1 MDQLTAKLKKLEKQN
16 FRAYQQIKGQYDFA
30 DFELHIDHV
39 QGDPYAS
46 SSRFRATRAWSLTGL
61 GWLKEKSYEYQVAAR
76 DFIARSFS
84 EFAKQEA
91 TVSIALT
98 GQTVLDNTS
107 VVFTEH
113 GIEIRFRINLPADGR
128 SILAKKA
135 INIITFYLPKFIRRA
150 TLERELNIEAM
161 IKHCE
166 AIEDQDALRAQL
178 EENNLAAFVANG
190 SVLPRIAGNCD
201 LPMKGAVPFLAPE
214 SLSVTLNT
222 PNQGDVTGLGI
233 PKGITLIVGGG
244 FHGKS
249 TLLNAVERSIY
260 NHIPGD
266 GREGIVTATDTM
278 KIRAEDGRCVHNLN
292 LSNYINHLPMQKD
305 TSDFSTQDASG
316 STSQAAWLQE
326 SIEAGVQTLL
336 IDEDTSATN
345 FMIRD
350 ERMQALVSKGAE
362 PITPLVD
369 RIGQLREEM
378 DISTIVVM
386 GGSGDYLDVAD
397 TVIQMHDYQA
407 VDVTEKAQEVIAQH
421 PTQRTNE
428 CETALETFVPRS
440 LNRAA
445 LMNILTDGKFRV
457 NAKGKESLRFGK
469 EFADLSALEQLE
481 STSEVNAIGWAWFQ
495 FAQTPGWSNNPAKEF
510 SAILS
515 DEWHV
520 NMPNY
525 GDLAKP
531 RVLDVMAALNRM
543 RKSQF
548 KPSNS
553 NSNSN

>member
-84 EFAKQEA
+84 EFAKQET

-128 SILAKKA
+128 SILSKKA

-166 AIEDQDALRAQL
+166 AVEDQDALRAQL

-201 LPMKGAVPFLAPE
+201 LPMKGAVPFAAPE

-407 VDVTEKAQEVIAQH
+407 VDVTAKAQEVIAQH

-548 KPSNS
+548 KPSN
-553 NSNSN
+553 

>member
-61 GWLKEKSYEYQVAAR
+61 DWLKEKSYEYQVAAR

-84 EFAKQEA
+84 EFAKQET

-166 AIEDQDALRAQL
+166 VVEDQYALRAQL

-201 LPMKGAVPFLAPE
+201 LPMKGAVPFAAPK

-305 TSDFSTQDASG
+305 TSNFSTQDASG

-421 PTQRTNE
+421 PTQRINE

-548 KPSNS
+548 KPSN
-553 NSNSN
+553 

>member
-84 EFAKQEA
+84 EFAKQET

-166 AIEDQDALRAQL
+166 AVEDQDALRAQL

-201 LPMKGAVPFLAPE
+201 LPMKGAVPFTAPE

-548 KPSNS
+548 KPSN
-553 NSNSN
+553 

>member
-84 EFAKQEA
+84 EFAKQET

-166 AIEDQDALRAQL
+166 AVEDQDALRAQL

-201 LPMKGAVPFLAPE
+201 LPMKGAVPFAAPE

-407 VDVTEKAQEVIAQH
+407 VDVTAKAQEVIAQH

-495 FAQTPGWSNNPAKEF
+495 FAKTPGWSNNPAKEF

-548 KPSNS
+548 KPSN
-553 NSNSN
+553 

>member
-84 EFAKQEA
+84 EFAKQET

-166 AIEDQDALRAQL
+166 AVEDQDALRAQL

-548 KPSNS
+548 KPSN
-553 NSNSN
+553 

>member
-16 FRAYQQIKGQYDFA
+16 YRAYQQIKGQYDFG
-30 DFELHIDHV
+30 DFELHVDHI

-46 SSRFRATRAWSLTGL
+46 ASRFRATRAWSLTGL
-61 GWLKEKSYEYQVAAR
+61 EWLRGKSQAYQVAAR
-76 DFIARSFS
+76 DFIARSFA
-84 EFAKQEA
+84 EFAKQES

-98 GQTVLDNTS
+98 GQTVLDNTA
-107 VVFTEH
+107 VVFTDE
-113 GIEIRFRINLPADGR
+113 GIELRFRINLPADGR

-150 TLERELNIEAM
+150 TLERELDFDALVE
-161 IKHCE
+161 HCQV
-166 AIEDQDALRAQL
+166 IEDQEALRAQL
-178 EENNLAAFVANG
+178 EQHNLAAFVSNG

-201 LPMKGAVPFLAPE
+201 LPMKDAVAFEAPE
-214 SLSVTLNT
+214 SLTVTLKA
-222 PNQGDVTGLGI
+222 PNKGEVKGMGI

-266 GREGIVTATDTM
+266 GREGIVTNINAM
-278 KIRAEDGRCVHNLN
+278 KIRAEDGRCVHHLN
-292 LSNYINHLPMQKD
+292 LSNYINHLPMGKD
-305 TSDFSTQDASG
+305 TSDFTTQDASG

-350 ERMQALVSKGAE
+350 ERMQALVAKGDE

-369 RIGQLREEM
+369 RIGQLRDSME
-378 DISTIVVM
+378 ISTLVVM

-407 VDVTEKAQEVIAQH
+407 VDVTEKAKEVILQH

-428 CETALETFVPRS
+428 CESELSTFVPRS
-440 LNRAA
+440 FNRAA

-457 NAKGKESLRFGK
+457 SAKGKDSLRFGK

-481 STSEVNAIGWAWFQ
+481 SVSEVNAIGWAWFQ
-495 FAQTPGWSNNPAKEF
+495 FAQLPGWSNNPAKEME
-510 SAILS
+510 ALL
-515 DEWHV
+515 DTEWHTK
-520 NMPNY
+520 MPNY

-531 RVLDVMAALNRM
+531 RTLDVMAALNRM

-548 KPSNS
+548 KPSI
-553 NSNSN
+553 